1 MSDTDQNAKKVST
14 TPRDN
19 KVLSYDGREL
29 RGKGS
34 YEKKTERDLLERIIR
49 GPSR

>member
-1 MSDTDQNAKKVST
+1 MSDTEQNAKKVST

-19 KVLSYDGREL
+19 KVLEFDGRE
-29 RGKGS
+29 RKGAGV